1 MSPIGN
7 LMYLTEDQLVLE
19 RCVETAGKEVCHD
32 ATATSWR
39 KGRRPERGA
48 YSPEWVEG
56 EFSEL
61 RQQEVRSPSHSPGPL
76 PISLRCSWPRR
87 IGPLL
92 RPRVAPMQLDRV

>member
-19 RCVETAGKEVCHD
+19 RRVEAAGKEVCHD
-32 ATATSWR
+32 ATASSWR
-39 KGRRPERGA
+39 NGRRPERGP

-61 RQQEVRSPSHSPGPL
+61 RQQEVRKFRMAPVRYLSASDVRGREGSDPSSDL
-76 PISLRCSWPRR
+76 
-87 IGPLL
+87 
-92 RPRVAPMQLDRV
+92 A